1 MSVLLLSLLTH
12 SSSEPPPFTVAAYLP
27 EWRFDSAN
35 YERICRTVNM
45 LIFFSIE
52 VHGNGTLAALDRLP
66 RLSLVRE
73 ARPHCKRML
82 LCVGGNGRSG
92 GFSAAVSSRKSR
104 RRFISALLRL
114 CEKAGFDGV
123 DYNWE
128 YPGFA
133 FGSGYKSEDDVA
145 RDYHGLQHLLI
156 ETREAHHCAETDTC
170 TWPQEG
176 TPPGPHRTLTGSRG
190 RSTHGVARDGD
201 TGRRHTQSAAA
212 ESSPLAP
219 SGVCSLWPSRDA
231 GHRRMR
237 HGGVGAA
244 PLYRW
249 WWCEQ
254 AYYPDRKQETMLG
267 LMPGHPDPS
276 RSLLGTFLQERMLG
290 VMSEHVDAMHAM
302 AHRPRHTRDTPTHC
316 SLPGTARTA
325 QNLGRL
331 RACRHRPSP
340 PVPQAYDQS
349 GRHSTYAFAEKVAAQ
364 AVELLPP
371 SKARRPWGGDS
382 EASRRV
388 NPAPSAPEGDARASL
403 LRPPLADRREI
414 EPRGAERS
422 RAEPSGA
429 ERSRGSLRPAR
440 ADRRRGGGPLVARA
454 GRALHRSRRE

>member
-145 RDYHGLQHLLI
+145 RDYHGLQYLLI
-156 ETREAHHCAETDTC
+156 ETREAF
-170 TWPQEG
+170 
-176 TPPGPHRTLTGSRG
+176 
-190 RSTHGVARDGD
+190 
-201 TGRRHTQSAAA
+201 
-212 ESSPLAP
+212 AP
-219 SGVCSLWPSRDA
+219 SGRVVTL
-231 GHRRMR
+231 
-237 HGGVGAA
+237 
-244 PLYRW
+244 
-249 WWCEQ
+249 
-254 AYYPDRKQETMLG
+254 AYYPDRK
-267 LMPGHPDPS
+267 
-276 RSLLGTFLQERMLG
+276 QERMLG

-302 AHRPRHTRDTPTHC
+302 
-316 SLPGTARTA
+316 
-325 QNLGRL
+325 
-331 RACRHRPSP
+331 
-340 PVPQAYDQS
+340 AYDQS

-371 SKARRPWGGDS
+371 SKVTLGLPFYGRHLQTGDWKS
-382 EASRRV
+382 YEDLMKPEDFSDG
-388 NPAPSAPEGDARASL
+388 PSASLEADEAGGYYYNGPLTIARKVRLAASHGLQGVMVWEAGQDCREAPVWRHGKVAHVQTCPEQGPGASL
-403 LRPPLADRREI
+403 LSAI
-414 EPRGAERS
+414 RGALP
-422 RAEPSGA
+422 PSSEGA
-429 ERSRGSLRPAR
+429 
-440 ADRRRGGGPLVARA
+440 GPHDEL
-454 GRALHRSRRE
+454 